1 MRPVRVKQ
9 REGLEQTRLGSSMP
23 SLGRGELIAE
33 IEENWRLRK
42 RAIQPMLYVE
52 FHNDGMPSQP
62 KPLVALNEGQK
73 VRG

>member
-9 REGLEQTRLGSSMP
+9 REGLEKRGSGQACLA
-23 SLGRGELIAE
+23 LGRGELIAE